1 MTKYGFEA
9 FDQDV
14 KRNLNRLTNQLWK
27 LIPMR
32 ENNENWESQL
42 DTVLVELVGLN
53 KILYNN
59 EKFLILLSKLEG
71 LKNIEVEFKTYRK
84 TIFETM
90 SLLGEL
96 NNERP

>member
-9 FDQDV
+9 IEVDA
-14 KRNLNRLTNQLWK
+14 KKILNRLTNQLWK

-32 ENNENWESQL
+32 ENHENWENQI

-59 EKFLILLSKLEG
+59 EKFLILLAKLEG
-71 LKNIEVEFKTYRK
+71 LKDTEVEFKIYRK
-84 TIFETM
+84 TVFETM

-96 NNERP
+96 QNERS